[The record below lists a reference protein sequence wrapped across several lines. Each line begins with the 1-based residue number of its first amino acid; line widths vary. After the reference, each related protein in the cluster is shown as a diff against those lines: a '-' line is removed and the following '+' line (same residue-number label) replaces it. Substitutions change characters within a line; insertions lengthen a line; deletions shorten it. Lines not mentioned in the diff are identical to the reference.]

1 MKSYMSK
8 TLNKNGKPRKIG
20 SGKTKGAGCYADV
33 TWGELKE
40 VIGENTNI
48 QVSRVWLKNIGLV
61 EDKIQKD
68 QLSKEPQ
75 AKIQKISKDLPT
87 PKIIRINSKQKS
99 PNLTVDHIDD
109 DGYEPPP
116 LFGAGEIKLNQY

>member
-33 TWGELKE
+33 TWAELKE

-68 QLSKEPQ
+68 QISKEPKV
-75 AKIQKISKDLPT
+75 KIQKISKDLPT
-87 PKIIRINSKQKS
+87 PRITRINSKQKS

-109 DGYEPPP
+109 DSYEPPP
-116 LFGAGEIKLNQY
+116 LFGTGEIKLNQY

>member
-1 MKSYMSK
+1 MSK

-33 TWGELKE
+33 TWAELKE

-68 QLSKEPQ
+68 QISKEP
-75 AKIQKISKDLPT
+75 KVRIQKISKDLPT
-87 PKIIRINSKQKS
+87 PRITRINSKQKS

-109 DGYEPPP
+109 DSYEPPP
-116 LFGAGEIKLNQY
+116 LFGTGEIKLNQY

>member
-1 MKSYMSK
+1 MSK

-33 TWGELKE
+33 TWAELKE

-68 QLSKEPQ
+68 QISKEP
-75 AKIQKISKDLPT
+75 KVRIQKISKDLPT
-87 PKIIRINSKQKS
+87 PRITRINSKQKS
-99 PNLTVDHIDD
+99 PNLTLYHIDD
-109 DGYEPPP
+109 DSYEPPP
-116 LFGAGEIKLNQY
+116 LFGTGEIKLNQY

>member
-1 MKSYMSK
+1 MSK

-33 TWGELKE
+33 TWAELKE

-68 QLSKEPQ
+68 QLSKEPKV
-75 AKIQKISKDLPT
+75 KIQKISKDLPT

-109 DGYEPPP
+109 DSYEPPP
-116 LFGAGEIKLNQY
+116 LFGTGQIKLNQY

>member
-1 MKSYMSK
+1 MSK

-33 TWGELKE
+33 TWAELKE

-109 DGYEPPP
+109 DSYEPPP
-116 LFGAGEIKLNQY
+116 LFGTGEIKLNQY